1 MLTSVFSR
9 GRRPALWLTA
19 AVVMVVVAACAAGPV
34 YGPPQPPAPTSGP
47 MRDVLIV
54 GNSGA
59 GTISFIDPDSFANLG
74 SVNVVPDIEQ
84 RLAQINASPITAI
97 AYSVTAQQQH
107 LEKFERTGG
116 LRWADDVVLSPD
128 GTTLYVSRS
137 NLSDVVAIDLT
148 RAGHPVQWHYVI
160 NGFHADH
167 IALSPD
173 GSRLV
178 VSVTTSNTAEI
189 LDTATG
195 SKVAQFPT
203 GAYPHQN
210 DWTADGQR
218 IYNASIGNVGLGYDL
233 NDFKGDRTLQ
243 VIDANTYQVVRTYGF
258 DRGIRPMVFNDD
270 ESIAYIQLSY
280 LNGLI
285 KFDMDTGTTLATSDQ
300 PLNAFAAENYTSY
313 DVYPHNSAHH
323 GLALSGDRS
332 TLCDVGTIDNEV
344 SLVDADDLSVD
355 ARVEVGLLPY
365 WATTSLD
372 GTKCFVTMSG
382 TDEIVVID
390 YASATIVERI
400 PTGFFPQR
408 NRLGQMPE
416 SELDLL
422 NPAVG

>member
-1 MLTSVFSR
+1 
-9 GRRPALWLTA
+9 
-19 AVVMVVVAACAAGPV
+19 
-34 YGPPQPPAPTSGP
+34 

-59 GTISFIDPDSFANLG
+59 GTVSFIDPDTFANLG

-84 RLAQINASPITAI
+84 RLAQINANPITAI

-148 RAGHPVQWHYVI
+148 RAGHPIQWHYVI

-243 VIDANTYQVVRTYGF
+243 VIDANSYEIVRTYGF

-300 PLNAFAAENYTSY
+300 PLSAFAAANYTSY

-323 GLALSGDRS
+323 GLALSGDGS

-365 WATTSLD
+365 WATTSRD
-372 GTKCFVTMSG
+372 GTKCFVTLSG

-390 YASATIVERI
+390 YATASIVERI

-416 SELDLL
+416 SEFELL